1 MGMAMEHLGKD
12 EMLKSHFPML
22 KGKMDWRYWRI
33 KMNNPIISSI
43 PAENG
48 LKLSICLLILGKIH
62 VYK

>member
-12 EMLKSHFPML
+12 KMLKSHFPVL
-22 KGKMDWRYWRI
+22 TGKIDWRCWRI
-33 KMNNPIISSI
+33 KMNNLIISSI

-48 LKLSICLLILGKIH
+48 LKLSICLLRLGKIH